1 VFLHYYN
8 TMTAAVSP
16 LPMPLQ
22 LPGSTQEARKRRR
35 ELLASQRTTVME
47 TSVEDVAPSQVVS
60 DSETSEPKRRKL
72 SESAKSK
79 GKKPQMKYDPEVPM
93 TKEEAAAWRREQRR
107 KRNRES
113 AAASRQRQRDRISEL
128 EIELGGW
135 KDKYEAM
142 MDQIKTLEK
151 TTGKSAKEYMG
162 PEQSQFKSFSKIVSP
177 PTSPRHSPP
186 SLEAEPSPVA
196 SSSLITTVE
205 VTPTNGL
212 EKQIIGGTEPEH
224 TDNLISRQA
233 SS

>member
-1 VFLHYYN
+1 
-8 TMTAAVSP
+8 MTAAVSP

-162 PEQSQFKSFSKIVSP
+162 PEQSQFKLRLSP
-177 PTSPRHSPP
+177 HLRHQDIH
-186 SLEAEPSPVA
+186 L
-196 SSSLITTVE
+196 L
-205 VTPTNGL
+205 
-212 EKQIIGGTEPEH
+212 H
-224 TDNLISRQA
+224 
-233 SS
+233 